1 MPRSIGRWTAVVAV
15 LTMVAYAGCRRAG
28 TPDEVQPSVTPAEEQ
43 PAPGEVPK
51 KPEESAMVKP
61 KVEEPPPPPKMP
73 EVLMTEAD
81 REKCVL
87 WVDDPMPD
95 AELPDPAGQT
105 HSVSGFL
112 GETLTVVFFWT
123 RGSTEFSAMA
133 ARQTLGDLQEYVYEP
148 YAEKGVQVIAI
159 NEADTPEEVQ
169 ALVDGAG
176 ATFTTLLDPDG
187 ALFAQVAKEQL
198 PRPYLL
204 DAEGKILWFD
214 CEFSLATREKLLQA
228 IQAALIE
235 AGKP

>member
-1 MPRSIGRWTAVVAV
+1 MPRSSGRWMVLVAM
-15 LTMVAYAGCRRAG
+15 LTMVIYAGCRRDG
-28 TPDEVQPSVTPAEEQ
+28 TPDEVESSVTPVEEHA
-43 PAPGEVPK
+43 APDEVPEK
-51 KPEESAMVKP
+51 VEASVVAEP
-61 KVEEPPPPPKMP
+61 KVEEPPPTPTMP
-73 EVLMTEAD
+73 EVLMIEAD
-81 REKCVL
+81 REKCLL
-87 WVDDPMPD
+87 WVDDPMPS

-112 GETLTVVFFWT
+112 GEKLTVVFFWT
-123 RGSTEFSAMA
+123 RGSTEFSAIA
-133 ARQTLGDLQEYVYEP
+133 ARQALGDLQKDVYEP
-148 YAEKGVQVIAI
+148 YAEKGVQVMAV
-159 NEADTPEEVQ
+159 NEGDTAEEVQ

-214 CEFSLATREKLLQA
+214 IEFSPTTREKLLQA

-235 AGKP
+235 AGES